1 VATRLDSLIGN
12 PALGETLQNVA
23 GLSARLRTLAD
34 NGDLDRLVNGMNEA
48 AGRLDVLLGDNQYD
62 VRLIVQDLRMTA
74 ANLRALSNNI
84 RRDPAGILL
93 GGPPEKIQL
102 PGGAP

>member
-1 VATRLDSLIGN
+1 
-12 PALGETLQNVA
+12 
-23 GLSARLRTLAD
+23 
-34 NGDLDRLVNGMNEA
+34 
-48 AGRLDVLLGDNQYD
+48 
-62 VRLIVQDLRMTA
+62 MTA